1 MAATALPPGFRFH
14 PTDEE
19 LVGYYL
25 KRKVDG
31 LKMEL
36 EVIPEV
42 ELYKFDPWQL
52 PDKSFLPKRDLE
64 WFFFCPRDR
73 KYPNGSRTN
82 RATKSGYWKA
92 TGKDR
97 QIPCHGSVTGLKKT
111 LVFYLGR
118 APLGDRTDWVMHE
131 YRLYDASTQG
141 SSIAESPFALCRIVK
156 RSEGQKTVDQPAD
169 AKKKRSMSSIMNNFN
184 SVRMASGEPRQFP
197 LEKSQEMNSHKVTCD
212 TSPRASTPYI
222 PEMRVDLE
230 KLGTSK
236 THIVTVPSDL
246 SCDSSNTSK
255 VQNFY
260 FLLLQINTKQHTCK
274 CKK

>member
-1 MAATALPPGFRFH
+1 MGPTALPPGFRFH

-31 LKMEL
+31 LKLEL

-97 QIPCHGSVTGLKKT
+97 HIPCHGSVTGLKKT

-141 SSIAESPFALCRIVK
+141 SSIVESPFALCRIVK
-156 RSEGQKTVDQPAD
+156 RSEGQKTGDQLAD
-169 AKKKRSMSSIMNNFN
+169 ARKKRSMTSVMNDSNP
-184 SVRMASGEPRQFP
+184 VRITSGERRLFSS
-197 LEKSQEMNSHKVTCD
+197 EKSQDMHSHEGRCD
-212 TSPRASTPYI
+212 TSPRASTLHI
-222 PEMRVDLE
+222 SEMGVDLE
-230 KLGTSK
+230 TFGTPK
-236 THIVTVPSDL
+236 THNVSRDL
-246 SCDSSNTSK
+246 SRNTSK
-255 VQNFY
+255 ISWEVVAN
-260 FLLLQINTKQHTCK
+260 LQIRVS
-274 CKK
+274 